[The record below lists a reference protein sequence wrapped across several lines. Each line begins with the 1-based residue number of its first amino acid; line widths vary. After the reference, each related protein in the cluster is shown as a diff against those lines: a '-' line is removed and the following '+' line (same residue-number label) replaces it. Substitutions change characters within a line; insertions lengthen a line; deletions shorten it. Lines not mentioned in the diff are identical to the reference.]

1 MNDSVVLSLRD
12 QTTGAV
18 HDLFPGN
25 YSAQGTWYDGLI
37 FKVRKYPFTNQFL
50 QHQQS
55 LSRENNVLRS
65 PLSSIAG
72 DPG

>member
-50 QHQQS
+50 QHPCS
-55 LSRENNVLRS
+55 HFSVTIMSSGVL
-65 PLSSIAG
+65 
-72 DPG
+72 